1 MEVVVIGG
9 GIVGL
14 SSAYFLQEAGHQV
27 TIIDQ
32 TDMTQNCSY
41 GNAGYVCPSHF
52 TPLATPGIVKQGL
65 KWMLNSESPFYV
77 KPRLS
82 LSLIKWGLQF
92 MKEATPEKV
101 ERAAIPLRDYAFL
114 SKHWY
119 QQWEALPQ
127 FKFAYEHKGL
137 LEIFQTEKAAEHSH
151 HLVHRAHE
159 LGLTDTK
166 LLNQQELFAM
176 EPHHK
181 LNAMGAIYFAC
192 DGHLYPAKLMQ
203 QLISD
208 LKSKGVQFKMN
219 ETVTHFEKGAGKINA
234 VITNVQKY
242 KADAVVLATGSWSR
256 ELAEQLNIN
265 MPLMPGR
272 GYSITLEDTPYRT
285 NYPAVFI
292 EGRVAITPMD
302 TNKMRFGGTMEITTK
317 IGRAHV

>member
-114 SKHWY
+114 VNIGINNGRLCLNLNLLMNIKGFLKFSK
-119 QQWEALPQ
+119 
-127 FKFAYEHKGL
+127 
-137 LEIFQTEKAAEHSH
+137 
-151 HLVHRAHE
+151 
-159 LGLTDTK
+159 
-166 LLNQQELFAM
+166 
-176 EPHHK
+176 
-181 LNAMGAIYFAC
+181 
-192 DGHLYPAKLMQ
+192 
-203 QLISD
+203 
-208 LKSKGVQFKMN
+208 LKKP
-219 ETVTHFEKGAGKINA
+219 
-234 VITNVQKY
+234 
-242 KADAVVLATGSWSR
+242 
-256 ELAEQLNIN
+256 LNI
-265 MPLMPGR
+265 LT
-272 GYSITLEDTPYRT
+272 I
-285 NYPAVFI
+285 
-292 EGRVAITPMD
+292 
-302 TNKMRFGGTMEITTK
+302 
-317 IGRAHV
+317 